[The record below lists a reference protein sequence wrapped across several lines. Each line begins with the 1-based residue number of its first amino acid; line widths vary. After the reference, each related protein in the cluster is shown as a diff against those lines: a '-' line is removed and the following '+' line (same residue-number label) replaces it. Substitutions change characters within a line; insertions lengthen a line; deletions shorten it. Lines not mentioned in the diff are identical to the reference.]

1 MFRVPWPGL
10 TAEDESPQYAIDFAR
25 RAAIVVASR
34 RNGSE
39 EMPRSFLPILTA
51 VIALIAMA
59 AFGQTVGP
67 QSSALAPGQM
77 WSIKSASP
85 TTTKVIIGRLE
96 DWNGKSAVHVAL
108 VDVPVPAG
116 VPGAGGVIGVGHMPF
131 EQSTL
136 AASLNEMISTG
147 ASPGPNFENGYAQW
161 QAARGGIYTISVADA
176 VSTLF
181 EALAKGRPAQK

>member
-1 MFRVPWPGL
+1 
-10 TAEDESPQYAIDFAR
+10 
-25 RAAIVVASR
+25 
-34 RNGSE
+34 
-39 EMPRSFLPILTA
+39 
-51 VIALIAMA
+51 
-59 AFGQTVGP
+59 
-67 QSSALAPGQM
+67 M

-96 DWNGKSAVHVAL
+96 GWNGKSAVHVAL

-131 EQSTL
+131 EQSAL
-136 AASLNEMISTG
+136 AASLNELISTG

-161 QAARGGIYTISVADA
+161 QSAKGGIYTISVADA
-176 VSTLF
+176 VATLF